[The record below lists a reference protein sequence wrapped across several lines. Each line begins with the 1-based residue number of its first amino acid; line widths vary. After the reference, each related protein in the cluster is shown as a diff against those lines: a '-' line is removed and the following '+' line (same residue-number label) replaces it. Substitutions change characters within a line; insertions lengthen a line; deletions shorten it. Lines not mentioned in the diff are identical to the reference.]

1 MSTRSL
7 TARLGRLVDA
17 LASHPRLRARVA
29 LLRSGDARGLQWRLD
44 PTLVAAA
51 NTWIGVLPGA
61 PRTVVD
67 VGASTGDYARQLAV
81 LYGPETI
88 VLVEPILDLAERL
101 RGMKLASRTHVFCCA
116 AGGEEA
122 VHDLHV
128 FAHSPASSLLEA
140 AAGLGES
147 YGVSLDASSVRRVP
161 VRLLDD
167 MLSEAGVTDVDLLKI
182 DVQGY
187 ELEVLRGA
195 TKTLT
200 ATRWLF
206 IEVSMIEHYK
216 GQPLF
221 DSLMKWLGERGFLL
235 ASTHNAASA
244 ADGRPLHCDALFLNA
259 RHFAGGTQ

>member
-1 MSTRSL
+1 MSTTRLS
-7 TARLGRLVDA
+7 ARLGRLVNA

-29 LLRSGDARGLQWRLD
+29 LLRTGDARGLQRRLD

-81 LYGPETI
+81 LYGPTTS
-88 VLVEPILDLAERL
+88 VLIEPIPELAERL
-101 RGMKLASRTHVFCCA
+101 RGMTLAGETHVFCCA

-140 AAGLGES
+140 ATGLGES
-147 YGVSLDASSVRRVP
+147 YGVSLDAASVHRVP
-161 VRLLDD
+161 VRPLDD
-167 MLSEAGVTDVDLLKI
+167 LLAEAGVTEVDLLKI

-195 TKTLT
+195 TKTLA

-235 ASTHNAASA
+235 ATTHNAAFA
-244 ADGRPLHCDALFLNA
+244 ADGRPLHCDALFLNT
-259 RHFAGGTQ
+259 RHSAGGTR